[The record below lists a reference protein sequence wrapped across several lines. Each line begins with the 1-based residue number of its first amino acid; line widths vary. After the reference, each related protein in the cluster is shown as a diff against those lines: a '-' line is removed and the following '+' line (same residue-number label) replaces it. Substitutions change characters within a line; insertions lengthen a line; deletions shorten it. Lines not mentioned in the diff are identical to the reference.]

1 MGVQAIG
8 VQAPLQ
14 KCWELSVGSFLI
26 PKLAMV
32 FALLV
37 YIVDQAPLVSAP
49 LHGQT

>member
-14 KCWELSVGSFLI
+14 ESWELCVGSFLI

-32 FALLV
+32 FVLLDDQ
-37 YIVDQAPLVSAP
+37 VD
-49 LHGQT
+49 